1 MESLLNYLVRGLVQH
16 PDAVRIAPVVRRQR
30 PGERAPAP
38 CWELRVAPEDFPRVV
53 GRGGRTAR
61 ALRALLEGSYR
72 AQGGSD
78 YDRPGL
84 NIMDPEDDG
93 RPV

>member
-1 MESLLNYLVRGLVQH
+1 MEALLNLLVRGLVQH
-16 PDAVRIAPVVRRQR
+16 PEQVRVTALPGRAGAAEHGAPN
-30 PGERAPAP
+30 
-38 CWELRVAPEDFPRVV
+38 WELRVAPEDFPRVV

-61 ALRALLEGSYR
+61 ALRALLDGSYR
-72 AQGGSD
+72 ALGGSG

-93 RPV
+93 SPV

>member
-1 MESLLNYLVRGLVQH
+1 MEALLNYLVRGLVQH
-16 PDAVRIAPVVRRQR
+16 PEEVRITALPQRGGREHGAPN
-30 PGERAPAP
+30 
-38 CWELRVAPEDFPRVV
+38 WELRVAPEDFPRVV

-61 ALRALLEGSYR
+61 ALRALLDGSYR
-72 AQGGSD
+72 AMGGND

-93 RPV
+93 QPV

>member
-1 MESLLNYLVRGLVQH
+1 MEALLNTLVRGLVQH
-16 PDAVRIAPVVRRQR
+16 PDQVRVTAVARR
-30 PGERAPAP
+30 PGAGEHGAPN
-38 CWELRVAPEDFPRVV
+38 WELRVAAEDFPRVV

-61 ALRALLEGSYR
+61 ALRALLDGSYR
-72 AQGGSD
+72 AMGGSG
-78 YDRPGL
+78 YERPGL

>member
-1 MESLLNYLVRGLVQH
+1 MEGLLRHMVNALVQH
-16 PDAVRIAPVVRRQR
+16 PEDVRIAPVARR
-30 PGERAPAP
+30 GGDAD
-38 CWELRVAPEDFPRVV
+38 CWELRVAPADFPRVV

-61 ALRALLEGSYR
+61 ALRAVLEGSHC
-72 AQGGSD
+72 AQGGDS

>member
-1 MESLLNYLVRGLVQH
+1 MESLLRLVVSGLVQY
-16 PDAVRIAPVVRRQR
+16 PEQVRIASVARR
-30 PGERAPAP
+30 PEDAPSL
-38 CWELRVAPEDFPRVV
+38 ELRVAAADFPRVV

-72 AQGGSD
+72 SQGGDS

>member
-1 MESLLNYLVRGLVQH
+1 MEVLLNYLVRGLVQH
-16 PDAVRIAPVVRRQR
+16 PEAVRVTAVPRRTGEHGAPN
-30 PGERAPAP
+30 
-38 CWELRVAPEDFPRVV
+38 WELRVAPEDFPRVV

-72 AQGGSD
+72 AMGGSG
-78 YDRPGL
+78 YERPGL

>member
-1 MESLLNYLVRGLVQH
+1 
-16 PDAVRIAPVVRRQR
+16 
-30 PGERAPAP
+30 
-38 CWELRVAPEDFPRVV
+38 V

-72 AQGGSD
+72 SQGGDS

>member
-1 MESLLNYLVRGLVQH
+1 MESLLRHLVGSLVQH
-16 PDAVRIAPVVRRQR
+16 PDQVHLAPGR
-30 PGERAPAP
+30 PYGDAPS
-38 CWELRVAPEDFPRVV
+38 WELRVAPEDFPRVV

-61 ALRALLEGSYR
+61 ALRAILEGSHR
-72 AQGGSD
+72 AQGG